1 MKLLN
6 ASAYLGGAL
15 LCMTGLAAHAQTPS
29 APLKII
35 VPYPAGGPVD
45 ASAHIVAEGAKA
57 ALGNVAVENKPGAGG
72 NVGADLVAKAPAGG
86 NLLVMGAV
94 ATHAVNPWLYKNFP
108 YDPIKDF
115 KPIALVA
122 RTPNVLVMSAEQAK
136 SLNIG
141 STTELVQYLKKHP
154 DQLKYGSGGNGS
166 IGHIAAEMFKS
177 LTNTRMA
184 HVPFQGSSPAL
195 KALQAQE
202 VSLVFDNLASSLPLI
217 KAGKL
222 KALGV
227 TSLGRDDDLPD
238 VRSINDEVQGFNVV
252 TWFGLFAPIAL
263 PDADARRYAMA
274 FSAGMKSPA
283 STERFK
289 KMGLDPEDLTLESFG
304 QFVRSEHSKYGFL
317 IKAAKIKM
325 D

>member
-1 MKLLN
+1 VKSLSAKACIAGVLLV
-6 ASAYLGGAL
+6 
-15 LCMTGLAAHAQTPS
+15 AAGMAAQAQTPS
-29 APLKII
+29 APLKIV

-57 ALGNVAVENKPGAGG
+57 ALGNVVVENKPGAGG

-94 ATHAVNPWLYKNFP
+94 ATHAVNPWLYKSFP

-136 SLNIG
+136 TLGIN

-177 LTNTRMA
+177 LTNTRMS
-184 HVPFQGSSPAL
+184 HVPFQGSAPAL

-252 TWFGLFAPIAL
+252 TWFGLFAPAAL

-274 FSAGMKSPA
+274 FTAGMKSPA
-283 STERFK
+283 SVERFK
-289 KMGLDPEDLTLESFG
+289 KMGLEPEDVTLESFG